1 MRSWWLYIALAGT
14 TAIMGCGLFPK
25 NDSASS
31 QGMSGNR
38 LPSANSNSSV
48 TSRQAVIAGQVVDTF
63 NQRRGGV
70 NLTLQP
76 VDGGESINAISN
88 DQGYFTV
95 SSLAAGKRYRIQA
108 KSQNGGVVSTGSTEA
123 TAPNVVV
130 LVKLN
135 DSRTETDGKSTGMSG
150 SVGGKHSSIASTDDN
165 APVWSRG
172 NPAATGKGD
181 RLGAAPEVKQP
192 PKTAPAST
200 LNPRL
205 GNPVTAD
212 PVGAGTTAPVRQE
225 YITQNEPKVTPPI
238 MNIRGPG
245 NSTPGEPRSKSEFG
259 GVNYFD
265 FPFYDLDGR
274 PTALSRYR
282 GSLTLVELWNTDCI
296 PCIEAMPELMKIQRA
311 YSNKGLVVVGIAVD
325 EKGKMEDAAAKI
337 RWRTGQKGVDYP
349 LLMEQPGQP
358 AMQVFKCE
366 QYPTL
371 ILFDENGRELWRRAG
386 FNPDAKLALE
396 QEIKRHL
403 R

>member
-1 MRSWWLYIALAGT
+1 MRTWWLYVTLAGA

-31 QGMSGNR
+31 QGMSGTR
-38 LPSANSNSSV
+38 PPPPSGNSNV

-63 NQRRGGV
+63 NQRRGGI

-95 SSLAAGKRYRIQA
+95 SSLVSGKRYRIQA

-135 DSRTETDGKSTGMSG
+135 DSRTETDGKATGMSG
-150 SVGGKHSSIASTDDN
+150 SVGGKHSSIAGADDN
-165 APVWSRG
+165 QNWSRG
-172 NPAATGKGD
+172 NPAATGQGD
-181 RLGAAPEVKQP
+181 RLGAAPELKQP
-192 PKTAPAST
+192 PKNTPSST
-200 LNPRL
+200 LSPRL
-205 GNPVTAD
+205 GNPVTTEPTSPASS
-212 PVGAGTTAPVRQE
+212 APVKQE
-225 YITQNEPKVTPPI
+225 YITQESKVTPPI

-245 NSTPGEPRSKSEFG
+245 NNTPGEPRSKSEFG
-259 GVNYFD
+259 SVNYFD
-265 FPFYDLDGR
+265 FPFFDLDGK

-296 PCIEAMPELMKIQRA
+296 PCIDAMPELMKIQRA
-311 YSNKGLVVVGIAVD
+311 YSSKGLVVVGIAVD

-386 FNPDAKLALE
+386 FNPDTKLALE
-396 QEIKRHL
+396 QELKRHL